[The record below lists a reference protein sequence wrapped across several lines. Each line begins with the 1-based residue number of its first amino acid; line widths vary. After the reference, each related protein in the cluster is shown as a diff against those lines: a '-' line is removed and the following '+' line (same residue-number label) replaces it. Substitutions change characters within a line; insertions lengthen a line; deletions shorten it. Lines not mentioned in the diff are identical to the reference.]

1 LTAKDLDTGNT
12 KSATF
17 DLWNNNLNPKLE
29 NKKEGVQIWTKEL
42 QERAQFEKLLQEMK
56 KKIDSD
62 ITLADKPQEKA
73 KIKDAFLI
81 IERWLKLSKSETENL

>member
-17 DLWNNNLNPKLE
+17 DLWKNNLNPKLE

-42 QERAQFEKLLQEMK
+42 QERA
-56 KKIDSD
+56 
-62 ITLADKPQEKA
+62 
-73 KIKDAFLI
+73 
-81 IERWLKLSKSETENL
+81 